1 MRKTEKNSDNKK
13 KISFFDAWR
22 LNLRAWRVFAGRCPM
37 LFVTAFLSSAFSALS
52 PYLAIWLS
60 ARLIDEL
67 TGARDP
73 QRLGNYVILILS
85 VSLVTSLIGALLRR
99 WRAYYKRT
107 YIIFN
112 RVFADKYLSMDFQ
125 DIESQK
131 VRDLYDTIMQNR
143 NWNSSGLCLTVSF
156 FEDAVSAVF
165 GLIGGIG
172 MTVGMFAARVPDGK
186 LSFIGS
192 PWLIVAVIG
201 AMIGAALGGPALR
214 NRAGEYNKR
223 YAPMARFGNRAFVF
237 YGFMCADTSHD
248 RSADLRMYSQQEN
261 VCDVHFE
268 ALNDFTP
275 GGQLAKWAKGPMGV
289 LCAASS
295 CMSVL
300 LSGVVYLFVC
310 LKAYAGAFGIGA
322 VSQYVGASTQLF
334 GGIAKLIAVMG
345 SVMYNASFLE
355 DTFRFLDLPN
365 RMYQGSLTTE
375 KRSDR
380 NYEIEFRDVSFKYPG
395 SETYALRHVNMKFRV
410 GSRLA
415 VVGMNGSGKTTFIKL
430 LCRLYD
436 PTEGQILLNGIDI
449 RKYRYDDYINIFS
462 VVFQDFRLLSMP
474 LGENVACGVDVD
486 EAKAKK
492 CLEDAGFGERLPTL
506 ECGLETY
513 INTELSKTGVAF
525 SGGEKQKIAIARAL
539 YKDSPFIILDE
550 PTAALDPIAEAEI
563 YSKFDTIAGDKTAVY
578 ISHRLSSCKF
588 CDEIA
593 VFDHGAVVQMGT
605 HEALLGDPH
614 GKYSE
619 LWHAQAQYYTEEA
632 PAE

>member
-52 PYLAIWLS
+52 PYLTIWLS

-143 NWNSSGLCLTVSF
+143 NWNSSGLCRTVSF
-156 FEDAVSAVF
+156 FEDAVNSVF

-214 NRAGEYNKR
+214 NRAGEYNKQ
-223 YAPMARFGNRAFVF
+223 YAPMARFGNRAFGF

-275 GGQLAKWAKGPMGV
+275 GCQLAKWAKGPMGV

-322 VSQYVGASTQLF
+322 VSQYIGASTQLF

-492 CLEDAGFGERLPTL
+492 CLEDAGFGERLSTL

-593 VFDHGAVVQMGT
+593 VFDRGAVVQMGT
-605 HEALLGDPH
+605 HEALLGDPR

-632 PAE
+632 PGE